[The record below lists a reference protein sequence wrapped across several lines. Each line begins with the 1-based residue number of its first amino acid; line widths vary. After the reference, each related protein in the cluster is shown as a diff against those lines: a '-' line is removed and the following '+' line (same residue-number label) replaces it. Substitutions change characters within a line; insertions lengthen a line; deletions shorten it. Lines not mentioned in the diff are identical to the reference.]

1 MQKQIDSTGRAAKTT
16 LQQERVVQKRVKQ
29 QRAVHVDS
37 GLLTWYCL
45 KREELSR
52 DELEEVEG
60 HLRICELCRKEAET
74 GADDYFKG
82 LPPPCD

>member
-1 MQKQIDSTGRAAKTT
+1 MTPR
-16 LQQERVVQKRVKQ
+16 QERVVQKRVKQ
-29 QRAVHVDS
+29 QRIVHTNEA
-37 GLLTWYCL
+37 LLLDYCL
-45 KREELSR
+45 NRETLSR